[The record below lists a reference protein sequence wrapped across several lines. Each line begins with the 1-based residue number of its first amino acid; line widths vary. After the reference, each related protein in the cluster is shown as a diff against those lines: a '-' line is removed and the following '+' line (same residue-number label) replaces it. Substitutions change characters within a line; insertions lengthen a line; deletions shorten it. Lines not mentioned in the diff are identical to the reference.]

1 MAKIEWDA
9 GTGEKRMKVLKPL
22 DLKKNS
28 FRENRWLFIKIKF
41 SESGFFLQFCRSS
54 LKHSPIYSK

>member
-22 DLKKNS
+22 DLKKTS
-28 FRENRWLFIKIKF
+28 FRENR
-41 SESGFFLQFCRSS
+41 
-54 LKHSPIYSK
+54 

>member
-22 DLKKNS
+22 DLKKN
-28 FRENRWLFIKIKF
+28 
-41 SESGFFLQFCRSS
+41 
-54 LKHSPIYSK
+54 

>member
-22 DLKKNS
+22 DLKKK
-28 FRENRWLFIKIKF
+28 LF
-41 SESGFFLQFCRSS
+41 
-54 LKHSPIYSK
+54 